1 MKKLLLTGLLSLAL
15 VGVSH
20 AQGTVTFKNFGSGAN
35 GSFATPARVTLEG
48 VNLDGTVNP
57 TMVAQLWNVSGGTP
71 VALTPTVGFG
81 SGVLAGTFAPSSS
94 VAVPG
99 VPAASVA
106 SLRVVVWDTAT
117 GADYASATTK
127 GESNDFSVTLADS
140 LAPSQ
145 PILIGM
151 NGFNVTA
158 VVPEPSVIMLGLA
171 GAGLLWF
178 RRKK

>member
-1 MKKLLLTGLLSLAL
+1 MKKLLLTSLMSLVL
-15 VGVSH
+15 VGVSYG
-20 AQGTVTFKNFGSGAN
+20 QGTVTFKNFGSGLN

-48 VNLDGTVNP
+48 VNISGSANP
-57 TMVAQLWNVSGGTP
+57 TIVAQLWEVSNPSAP

-81 SGVLAGTFAPSSS
+81 SGALAGTFAPSAS

-99 VPAASVA
+99 IAASQVA
-106 SLRVVVWDTAT
+106 NLRVVAWDSATGATWDTAT
-117 GADYASATTK
+117 TRGF
-127 GESNDFSVTLADS
+127 SNDFSVTLADS
-140 LAPSQ
+140 LAPNQ

-151 NGFNVTA
+151 NGFNVT

-171 GAGLLWF
+171 GAGLLWM